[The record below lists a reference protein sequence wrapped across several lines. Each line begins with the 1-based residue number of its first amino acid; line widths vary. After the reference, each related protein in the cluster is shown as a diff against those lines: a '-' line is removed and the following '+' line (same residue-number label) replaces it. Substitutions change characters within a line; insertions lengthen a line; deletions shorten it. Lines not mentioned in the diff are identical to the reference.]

1 MWGSRTE
8 KNVWFP
14 AEEEV
19 VNPVLCEQVQSGRTQ
34 ANRTRNIA
42 VPRGIETMDVLNI
55 DFDEDLGKDKFYRF
69 VSLYDQQMEWSWNL
83 SI

>member
-1 MWGSRTE
+1 M
-8 KNVWFP
+8 
-14 AEEEV
+14 
-19 VNPVLCEQVQSGRTQ
+19 QSGRTQ

-69 VSLYDQQMEWSWNL
+69 VSLYDQLMEWSWNL

>member
-1 MWGSRTE
+1 M
-8 KNVWFP
+8 
-14 AEEEV
+14 
-19 VNPVLCEQVQSGRTQ
+19 VNPVLCEQVQSSRTQ

-42 VPRGIETMDVLNI
+42 LPRGIETMDVLNI

-69 VSLYDQQMEWSWNL
+69 VSFYDQLIEWRLTL